1 MRASSRASRAI
12 DCDANIAHRQSTP
25 LPNLPIRP
33 DGFLEACFEE
43 YVGGSPGRAA
53 PEDFQKKSDALSR
66 PEILK
71 LRPPKKNKFV
81 DAPLNAQHRKKLPSK
96 MSDYASLLA
105 TIAGLQEQV
114 NTMNGQL
121 TEVRLSCPFP

>member
-1 MRASSRASRAI
+1 MVA
-12 DCDANIAHRQSTP
+12 STP
-25 LPNLPIRP
+25 GRQRAQPAPGAQQRARGCP
-33 DGFLEACFEE
+33 ADGFRRPRFDE
-43 YVGGSPGRAA
+43 YVGPGAA
-53 PEDFQKKSDALSR
+53 PAAPFPRSVQKKSDALSR

-105 TIAGLQEQV
+105 TIADLQEQV

>member
-1 MRASSRASRAI
+1 MPI
-12 DCDANIAHRQSTP
+12 LP
-25 LPNLPIRP
+25 LGREHTSPPTCQAGP
-33 DGFLEACFEE
+33 TGFWRLRFEE

-81 DAPLNAQHRKKLPSK
+81 DAPLNAKHRKKLPSK